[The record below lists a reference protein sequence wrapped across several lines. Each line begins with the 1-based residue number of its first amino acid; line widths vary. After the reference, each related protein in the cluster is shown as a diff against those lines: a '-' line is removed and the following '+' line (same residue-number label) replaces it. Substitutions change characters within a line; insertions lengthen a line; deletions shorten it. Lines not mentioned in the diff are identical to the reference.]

1 MINAMANAS
10 SDHDMLGDLNCAAPA
25 EDGKRMERVCARFL
39 TANVKKTPA
48 MIELL
53 KKKDKTK
60 EEEAEIMAAIDV
72 AIKETMGF
80 MAAIGMVF

>member
-1 MINAMANAS
+1 MS
-10 SDHDMLGDLNCAAPA
+10 SATHESDLTGPNPNFAALSQG
-25 EDGKRMERVCARFL
+25 ETNMDRLCARFL

-60 EEEAEIMAAIDV
+60 EEEAEV
-72 AIKETMGF
+72 
-80 MAAIGMVF
+80 MAAIGKAVRESMAEMGVAEKA